1 MPADSA
7 DQLAFLG
14 TKHRVAI
21 AVVAAIFLFASVLYF
36 IFGTFSPLEA
46 KEIYSRDIALQKEY
60 SNLFRK
66 RDALA
71 YHLAGA
77 QV

>member
-7 DQLAFLG
+7 DQLAFFG
-14 TKHRVAI
+14 SKHGIAI
-21 AVVAAIFLFASVLYF
+21 AIVAGVFLFASVLYL

-46 KEIYSRDIALQKEY
+46 KEIYARHTSLQKEY